1 MKAELPEP
9 AGMSRGMRWMLAA
22 TAVFLMGGTV
32 AGFFLFP
39 AEWSWLRRALGGLV
53 IGAGCALMILSW
65 RLLVYDGDD
74 V

>member
-1 MKAELPEP
+1 VKDELPEP
-9 AGMSRGMRWMLAA
+9 AGMSRGMQWMLAA
-22 TAVFLMGGTV
+22 TAVFLVVGTV
-32 AGFFLFP
+32 AGVFLFP
-39 AEWSWLRRALGGLV
+39 GEWSWMRRALGGLV